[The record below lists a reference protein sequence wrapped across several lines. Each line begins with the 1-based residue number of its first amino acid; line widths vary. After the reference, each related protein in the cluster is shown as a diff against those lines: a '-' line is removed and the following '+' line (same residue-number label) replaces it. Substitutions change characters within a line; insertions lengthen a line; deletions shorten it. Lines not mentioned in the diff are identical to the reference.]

1 MKTYGRTTILA
12 NYDEEDILLSKND
25 EDRKTIILDILKNYY
40 KQYHDLNKQQSM
52 YLMDYKKGIQD
63 ILSKEKHTRPE
74 INNKKVENWVL
85 ANIEFKKALLL
96 GKPIKY
102 VNAKD
107 EASEEISQLNDYVK
121 YEYKNTKDSEI
132 YEDILTVG
140 RGFRYNN
147 KDKKDSVDEAPFE
160 IINCNVL
167 NTEIIYSSS
176 LGNKQLLTII
186 ETPMEDTKDDETINY
201 NKYDIYTRNNHYV
214 VTDKAGEYVFSE
226 KVDPLIYG
234 EHIITEWYVNR
245 DRIGLI
251 EIGKDLYDSIN
262 LIESLD
268 LDDMEQ
274 FVNAIMVFTNAEID
288 QEQLYLIK
296 ELGAVSIT
304 STENKKASVDLLQAR
319 LNSQQTESFYSR
331 LVNSLHQI
339 IGVPI
344 ASSSGGMQMGDTGK
358 ANFTGQGFT
367 SASIRIQND
376 ENMLSMC
383 DMRSLRTIIKICKES
398 PNSKIKTLNMIDID
412 NKLQIDNREN
422 LLVKSQS
429 LQTLRS
435 AGVPDEF
442 AVPAINLFPDPN
454 AVVIAMK
461 KRLNEQLETIKNN
474 QNNVSINKTNE
485 TMNNVQDTIEND
497 NQQK

>member
-1 MKTYGRTTILA
+1 MKTYGRTTILV
-12 NYDEEDILLSKND
+12 NYTEEKLSKAND
-25 EDRKTIILDILKNYY
+25 ENKKIIIQDIIKNYY
-40 KQYHDLNKQQSM
+40 KIYHPNNKKQSE
-52 YLMDYKKGIQD
+52 YLQNYKKGIQD
-63 ILSKEKHTRPE
+63 VLYKEKHTREE

-102 VNAKD
+102 VNAND
-107 EASEEISQLNDYVK
+107 EASDEISQLNDYVK
-121 YEYKNTKDSEI
+121 YEYKSSRDSEI

-140 RGFRYNN
+140 RGYRYNN
-147 KDKKDSVDEAPFE
+147 KDKKIDTDEAPFE
-160 IINCNVL
+160 LINCDVL
-167 NTEIIYSSS
+167 NTEVIYSSA

-186 ETPMEDTKDDETINY
+186 ETPMIHTNKNNETINY
-201 NKYDIYTRNNHYV
+201 SKFDIYTKNEHFT
-214 VTDKAGEYVFSE
+214 VTDKEDVYSFSNPT
-226 KVDPLIYG
+226 PLLYE
-234 EHIITEWYVNR
+234 EHIITEWYVNK
-245 DRIGLI
+245 DRISLI

-262 LIESLD
+262 LIQSLD

-274 FVNAIMVFTNAEID
+274 FVNAIMVFTNAEVNEKELD
-288 QEQLYLIK
+288 EIK

-304 STENKKASVDLLQAR
+304 STENKKASIDLLQSR
-319 LNSQQTESFYSR
+319 LNSQQTESFYAR

-339 IGVPI
+339 VGVPI

-376 ENMLSMC
+376 ENMIAMC
-383 DMRSLRTIIKICKES
+383 DMKSLRAIIKICKES
-398 PNSKIKTLNMIDID
+398 PESKIKSLRMIDID

-422 LLVKSQS
+422 LLVKSQA

-461 KRLNEQLETIKNN
+461 KRLEEQLENMKQK
-474 QNNVSINKTNE
+474 QNGNSINEINE
-485 TMNNVQDTIEND
+485 VNNDVQDVIEID
-497 NQQK
+497 NQEQ

>member
-1 MKTYGRTTILA
+1 MRTYGRTTILV
-12 NYDEEDILLSKND
+12 NYTEEELLTTDVNGRQKIIEDII
-25 EDRKTIILDILKNYY
+25 ENYFNVY
-40 KQYHDLNKQQSM
+40 HPDNKKQSE
-52 YLMDYKKGIQD
+52 YLQDYKRGIQD
-63 ILSKEKHTRPE
+63 ILYKEKHTRKE

-102 VNAKD
+102 VNANN

-121 YEYKNTKDSEI
+121 YEYKSSRDSEI

-140 RGFRYNN
+140 RGYRYNN
-147 KDKKDSVDEAPFE
+147 KDKKIDSDEAPFE
-160 IINCNVL
+160 ILNCDVL
-167 NTEIIYSSS
+167 NTEVIYSSS
-176 LGNKQLLTII
+176 LGNKQLLAII
-186 ETPMEDTKDDETINY
+186 ETPMEYINDEGEVVEYSKYDVYTRKHHCVVTKKDDIYKFEKET
-201 NKYDIYTRNNHYV
+201 
-214 VTDKAGEYVFSE
+214 
-226 KVDPLIYG
+226 PLIYD
-234 EHIITEWYVNR
+234 EHIITEWYVNK
-245 DRIGLI
+245 DRISLI

-274 FVNAIMVFTNAEID
+274 FVNAIMIFTNA
-288 QEQLYLIK
+288 QLSEEELSLGK
-296 ELGAVSIT
+296 ELGAFSIK
-304 STENKKASVDLLQAR
+304 STENKRASVELLQAR
-319 LNSQQTESFYSR
+319 LNSQQTESFYER

-339 IGVPI
+339 VGVPI
-344 ASSSGGMQMGDTGK
+344 ASASGSMQIGDTGK

-376 ENMLSMC
+376 ENMIAMC
-383 DMRSLRTIIKICKES
+383 DRKSLRAIIKICKES
-398 PNSKIKTLNMIDID
+398 PKSKIKNLKMIDID

-422 LLVKSQS
+422 LLVKSQA
-429 LQTLRS
+429 LQTLRG

-461 KRLNEQLETIKNN
+461 KKIQEQLEIMKNDLEEN
-474 QNNVSINKTNE
+474 PNQINEQNNKI
-485 TMNNVQDTIEND
+485 QDTIEID
-497 NQQK
+497 NQEQ

>member
-1 MKTYGRTTILA
+1 MKTYGRTTILC
-12 NYDEEDILLSKND
+12 NYEENDILSSS
-25 EDRKTIILDILKNYY
+25 EERRKEIIVDIIKNYY
-40 KQYHDLNKQQSM
+40 KNYHNKNKSETM
-52 YLMDYKKGIQD
+52 YLQDYKVGIQD
-63 ILSKEKHTRPE
+63 VLGKTKHTRQE
-74 INNKKVENWVL
+74 INNKAVENWAL

-147 KDKKDSVDEAPFE
+147 KDKEGSEDEAPFE
-160 IINCNVL
+160 IINCDVL
-167 NTEIIYSSS
+167 NTEVIYSSA

-186 ETPMEDTKDDETINY
+186 ETPMEDTTNIDDPIGY
-201 NKYDIYTRNNHYV
+201 SRYDVYTRQQHYV
-214 VTDKAGEYVFSE
+214 VINKNNEYVF
-226 KVDPLIYG
+226 VGNATPLLYN
-234 EHIITEWYVNR
+234 EHLITEWYINR
-245 DRIGLI
+245 DRLSLI
-251 EIGKDLYDSIN
+251 EMGKDLYNTIN
-262 LIESLD
+262 DIESLD

-288 QEQLYLIK
+288 EEELQLMK
-296 ELGAVSIT
+296 DLGAVSIK
-304 STENKKASVDLLQAR
+304 STENKRASIDLLQAR
-319 LNSQQTESFYSR
+319 LNAQQTDSFYSR
-331 LVNSLHQI
+331 IVNSLHQI
-339 IGVPI
+339 IGVPL
-344 ASSSGGMQMGDTGK
+344 ATTTGNMQMGDTGK

-376 ENMLSMC
+376 ENMLAMC
-383 DMRSLRTIIKICKES
+383 DMRSLKAIVKICKES
-398 PNSKIKTLNMIDID
+398 PKSKIKNLKMIDID

-422 LLVKSQS
+422 LLVKSQA

-461 KRLNEQLETIKNN
+461 KQMNTKLEEMKQGLN
-474 QNNVSINKTNE
+474 NNVINEVNE
-485 TMNNVQDTIEND
+485 IQNDVEDTLEID
-497 NQQK
+497 NQGK